1 MPNMTTAP
9 EMLDREFLELRAAL
23 LQLASQLDRI
33 DRAAGSVADD
43 QRMRRIHQAIETL
56 PKIGPHRAE
65 QIQLIFSRP
74 YEENWKQ
81 NLLNRSS
88 RTTNDKPLANDK

>member
-1 MPNMTTAP
+1 MPITSTAHDI
-9 EMLDREFLELRAAL
+9 LDREFLELRAGL
-23 LQLASQLDRI
+23 LQVASQLDRI

-43 QRMRRIHQAIETL
+43 VRMRRIHQAIETL
-56 PKIGPHRAE
+56 PKIGSTRAE

-81 NLLNRSS
+81 KTLGDIR
-88 RTTNDKPLANDK
+88 